1 MRKCCCILFSGSK
14 CPVVGTV
21 SSDALTVK
29 LTQKPDDD
37 ETFTLMTNDYD
48 KETSAAGYA
57 EILGTDSVGFCMRLS
72 TRMSKIYTKNGSDP
86 VLVRALSSNV
96 Y

>member
-1 MRKCCCILFSGSK
+1 MK
-14 CPVVGTV
+14 CPVVGSV
-21 SSDALTVK
+21 SSDAITVK
-29 LTQKPDDD
+29 LDSIPDEN

-57 EILGTDSVGFCMRLS
+57 ETLGTDSVGFCMRLS
-72 TRMSKIYTKNGSDP
+72 TRMSKVYTKTGAEP
-86 VLVRALSSNV
+86 IIVKALSSDV